1 VRVAFLAFV
10 LVLVAACGTDSSS
23 RQRNEERPAVKDR
36 PAMET
41 MLKRYEAMQADVFD
55 SLKEKFGAKPWE
67 VQPNSLG
74 ENRAGCEDEVPGGE
88 QVQLSPM
95 SFAGT
100 YPAADWDK
108 VRDLVEE
115 IGRKH
120 GFDDVAHVKD
130 EPGDLDMVGE
140 DRYGARYEFG
150 MAKNTIFDVRTGC
163 HRWNEKPPPGA
174 SRP

>member
-1 VRVAFLAFV
+1 M
-10 LVLVAACGTDSSS
+10 
-23 RQRNEERPAVKDR
+23 KDR

-41 MLKRYEAMQADVFD
+41 MVKRYEAMQADVFD
-55 SLKEKFGAKPWE
+55 SLEKEFGAKPWE

-74 ENRAGCEDEVPGGE
+74 GGRSGCGGAEADPEGE
-88 QVQLSPM
+88 QVQLPPM
-95 SFAGT
+95 SFMGT
-100 YPAADWDK
+100 YPDADWGQ

-140 DRYGARYEFG
+140 DKYGAQYEFG
-150 MAKNTIFDVRTGC
+150 MAKNTIFDLRTGC
-163 HRWNEKPPPGA
+163 HRWEQKPAPGELM
-174 SRP
+174 P